1 MKNKKPFLYPVVNM
15 VVVTVIFVA
24 MLASL
29 NYVTANTIKFNN
41 EHELRHKILYIFDIL
56 PESHDPKEIERVFKD
71 RIVGKEFGHISG
83 YALMEGK
90 EEIAYA
96 IPINGPGLW
105 GSIKGYLG
113 LNKDLTRIIGI
124 EFISHSETPGLGGR
138 ISEGTYKEQFRGID
152 ISSPVNGGYIISRPQ
167 PGGNV
172 DAISGATHTST
183 AVVKFINEDLIEFFD
198 TVEVN
203 N

>member
-1 MKNKKPFLYPVVNM
+1 MKNKKPLVYPVIFM
-15 VVVTVIFVA
+15 VAVTVVFVA
-24 MLASL
+24 ILATF
-29 NYVTANTIKFNN
+29 NFVTANTIKFNN
-41 EHELRHKILYIFDIL
+41 ENELRHKILYVFDIL
-56 PESHDPKEIERVFKD
+56 PEIEDPKEFERIFND
-71 RIVGKEFGHISG
+71 RIIGKKFGNILG
-83 YALMEGK
+83 FALIEEG

-113 LNKDLTRIIGI
+113 LNKDFTKIIGI
-124 EFISHSETPGLGGR
+124 DFISHSETPGLGGR
-138 ISEGTYKEQFRGID
+138 ISEEAYKEQFRGID

-183 AVVKFINEDLIEFFD
+183 AVVKFINEDLEEFFD
-198 TVEVN
+198 TVEVGK
-203 N
+203 